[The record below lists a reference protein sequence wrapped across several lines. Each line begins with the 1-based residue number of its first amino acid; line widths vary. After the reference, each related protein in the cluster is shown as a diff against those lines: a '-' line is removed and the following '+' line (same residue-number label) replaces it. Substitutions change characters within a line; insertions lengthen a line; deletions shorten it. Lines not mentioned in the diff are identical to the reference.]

1 MATPE
6 DSTLIETINR
16 PIDPFSSLG
25 QINTQSSGL
34 ARGKKAREMEE
45 SFLREKSQAQMEED
59 RELARLKKAQI
70 AAEERNEKDYVRGLE
85 KASGELRAATQ
96 GYPERKITNFDA
108 ASGLELASLTA
119 LIGAFGGSVSGRAGL
134 AAMEGMSRGVKEGR
148 QDLYNR
154 ELKAYEAEVA
164 KFKDKISIAKDIYED
179 ALKLENARRGAGAAK
194 LKELDPLLQDSFIAL
209 KGRTRGFT
217 EVGQSIQDAKKLAD
231 NVELTLYKA
240 IEGKGKEKE
249 PSKEER
255 DRIALRQSIKN
266 RIPALVSLIK
276 DNKQQ
281 LGLKTLLNE
290 QLISRLDVGGVP
302 LRSALAQMDA
312 DYRFSK
318 GGKALTKNE
327 NEILRGV
334 TDWKGKTA
342 ESIIK
347 QLNALESYVE
357 TDQNVYRQLYPDF
370 MSRLGG
376 AAPVSNSPEI
386 KSAKMANVRATA
398 RARNISE
405 DAAKDLYIKR
415 GYTIAEE

>member
-6 DSTLIETINR
+6 DSTLTETINR
-16 PIDPFSSLG
+16 PIDPFASLG

-34 ARGKKAREMEE
+34 ARGKKAREIEE

-59 RELARLKKAQI
+59 RELARLKREQI
-70 AAEERNEKDYVRGLE
+70 AAEGRNEESYVKGLE

-96 GYPERKITNFDA
+96 GYPERKITDFDA

-119 LIGAFGGSVSGRAGL
+119 LIGAFGGSISGRAGL

-179 ALKLENARRGAGAAK
+179 ALKLENARRGAGAVK
-194 LKELDPLLQDSFIAL
+194 LKELDPLLQDSFITL
-209 KGRTRGFT
+209 KGRTRTFT

-266 RIPALVSLIK
+266 RIPALISLIK

-342 ESIIK
+342 ESIVK
-347 QLNALESYVE
+347 QLKALESYVE

-370 MSRLGG
+370 MARLGG
-376 AAPVSNSPEI
+376 TAPVSNSPEI

-398 RARNISE
+398 KARNITE
-405 DAAKDLYIKR
+405 DAAKKLYIER

>member
-6 DSTLIETINR
+6 DSTLTETINR
-16 PIDPFSSLG
+16 PIDPFASLG

-70 AAEERNEKDYVRGLE
+70 AAEGRNEEGYVKGLE

-179 ALKLENARRGAGAAK
+179 ALKLENARRGAGAVK

-209 KGRTRGFT
+209 KGRTRVFT

-266 RIPALVSLIK
+266 RIPALISLIK

-342 ESIIK
+342 ESIVK

-370 MSRLGG
+370 MARLGG
-376 AAPVSNSPEI
+376 TAPVSNSPEI

-398 RARNISE
+398 KARNISE
-405 DAAKDLYIKR
+405 ADAKELYIQR

>member
-70 AAEERNEKDYVRGLE
+70 AAEGRNEEGYVKGLE

-179 ALKLENARRGAGAAK
+179 ALKLENARRGAGAVK

-209 KGRTRGFT
+209 KGRTRVFT

-266 RIPALVSLIK
+266 RIPALISLIK

-327 NEILRGV
+327 NELLRGV
-334 TDWKGKTA
+334 TDWKGKTV
-342 ESIIK
+342 ESIVK

-370 MSRLGG
+370 MARLGG
-376 AAPVSNSPEI
+376 TAPVSNSPEI

-398 RARNISE
+398 KARNISE
-405 DAAKDLYIKR
+405 DAAKELYIKR